1 MKSDKILLVII
12 IVTIISIIAIA
23 SLIYIIN
30 KNNKMDK
37 DEIWNQAEAGV
48 EYSTEHLK
56 NFKFEVINVDS
67 NVKSKIP
74 YYDTFIFKIKEYLYL
89 NGLVQASTAEFVN
102 FESNS
107 TSMILKFKL
116 NNPKQTIVTAK
127 INLQDNTYTFSD
139 NYNI

>member
-12 IVTIISIIAIA
+12 IVTIISIIVIA

-48 EYSTEHLK
+48 EYSTDHLK
-56 NFKFEVINVDS
+56 NFEFKVINVD
-67 NVKSKIP
+67 NKVKNLIP
-74 YYDTFIFKIKEYLYL
+74 QYDMFTFKMKEYLYL
-89 NGLVQASTAEFVN
+89 NGLVQASTAEFVD
-102 FESNS
+102 FESNDNN
-107 TSMILKFKL
+107 IIIKFKL

-127 INLQDNTYTFSD
+127 INLQDNTYIFSD